1 MSIKRS
7 ESISELAKA
16 LVKFNAKVG
25 KISKD
30 AKNPFFKNNYATL
43 DNIIDEVRP
52 ILAECGLNI
61 LQLPSGDGNN
71 IQISTLLMHESG
83 EWLESDTLT
92 MKPVKSDPQGMGSA
106 ITYARRY
113 ALQSFLSL
121 NTGEDDDGNN
131 ASRPTKSKQTTS
143 ESPTPITSQEVG
155 TLKMKVLELAQLR
168 NLKDVDVYQT
178 IKVTDVTKLTSKEA
192 QECIAN
198 LDKWITNAKK
208 EIAKKQ

>member
-1 MSIKRS
+1 MNIKHS

-16 LVKFNAKVG
+16 LVKFNTKVG

-52 ILAECGLNI
+52 VLAEFGLSV
-61 LQLPSGDGNN
+61 LQLPSGDGEN

-83 EWLESDTLT
+83 EWLESESLI
-92 MKPVKSDPQGMGSA
+92 MKPVKNDPQGLGSA

-131 ASRPTKSKQTTS
+131 ASRPPKQQQ
-143 ESPTPITSQEVG
+143 P
-155 TLKMKVLELAQLR
+155 
-168 NLKDVDVYQT
+168 
-178 IKVTDVTKLTSKEA
+178 KVTQEQMSTLLDKA
-192 QECIAN
+192 QEYCDIKGQGTPQEIFKAF
-198 LDKWITNAKK
+198 KITNVK
-208 EIAKKQ
+208 ELSQKDAATLITKIDLFIAKAVEEMAANETK